1 LQWKQVLD
9 QGKTISELMYL
20 EDRLEDQ
27 SLLLKEISQ
36 DIELGSV
43 ELRSL
48 VAEADGLQVSS
59 DKLSNVRHFANV
71 MFNIMRGGIFDN
83 NYFVNRDDF
92 AEYLKLSNLKTF
104 EKFKKHIADLP
115 LKLSYQNL
123 SIWSYEK
130 DDLNLSRLAVEYLPL
145 KFSRRHGD
153 PSRPWN
159 KFSINTIDKVSGKKL
174 LDYQGNWRDIFQNWE
189 ALAYS
194 YPEFLKGMIFKFLNN
209 STVDGY
215 NPYRISKTGFDWEI
229 VEPDDPWA
237 FIGYWGDHQI
247 IYLLKFLEFLRD
259 QNPGAFINLFN
270 QREYVFAQVPY
281 KIKPYSEILK
291 NPKDTIVFDK
301 DLDSLV
307 RERRSEKG
315 SDGALFQNGDE
326 NIQYATFE
334 EKILITLLAKLGN
347 YIPETGIWLN
357 TQRPEW
363 NDANNAL
370 VGNGVSMVTL
380 YYIRRFL
387 KFFEIQDY
395 NGITD
400 LDLSEEVYSHFS
412 KVVSV
417 FNSYQ
422 IVPSRSFD
430 DTSRKTMM
438 DQLGN
443 AAGEYRNTIYN
454 KGFSGKREKLEISKF
469 IDSLKLFILHCE
481 HSIGANKR
489 NDQLFQSYNLIS
501 FNSKTASKNHLSI
514 MLEGQVAVLSS
525 GYLNLKDSVGLLD
538 SLKDSALFRKDQ
550 SSYTLYPNKE
560 VKSFLKKNTIDKELL
575 QQSVLLKELLHSK
588 NKQIIEQDKRGG
600 YHFGANLKNA
610 SFLEESIKK
619 LSKDWSSIIEKDN
632 GKIFEIYEM
641 VFQHKYFTGRSG
653 TFFGYEGLGSIYW
666 HMVSKLLL
674 AISECLVRF
683 ESSEDLESLRKLKR
697 HFEETKY
704 GIGVHKNPRE
714 YGAIPTDPYSHTPA
728 HKGAQQPGMT
738 GQVKEDIL
746 TRWMELGI
754 FIKSGLLSFRPTDM
768 LSSEFLSQSTSW
780 TYFALSGE
788 WVDLE
793 LDKNSLAFT
802 YCQTPFIYR
811 KSDRDE
817 LKVSRLDGSEQIL
830 KGLELN
836 KALSEEIFN
845 RSGNI
850 DQIEVYF
857 KTNVNT

>member
-1 LQWKQVLD
+1 
-9 QGKTISELMYL
+9 
-20 EDRLEDQ
+20 
-27 SLLLKEISQ
+27 
-36 DIELGSV
+36 
-43 ELRSL
+43 
-48 VAEADGLQVSS
+48 
-59 DKLSNVRHFANV
+59 
-71 MFNIMRGGIFDN
+71 
-83 NYFVNRDDF
+83 
-92 AEYLKLSNLKTF
+92 
-104 EKFKKHIADLP
+104 
-115 LKLSYQNL
+115 
-123 SIWSYEK
+123 
-130 DDLNLSRLAVEYLPL
+130 
-145 KFSRRHGD
+145 
-153 PSRPWN
+153 
-159 KFSINTIDKVSGKKL
+159 
-174 LDYQGNWRDIFQNWE
+174 
-189 ALAYS
+189 
-194 YPEFLKGMIFKFLNN
+194 
-209 STVDGY
+209 
-215 NPYRISKTGFDWEI
+215 
-229 VEPDDPWA
+229 
-237 FIGYWGDHQI
+237 
-247 IYLLKFLEFLRD
+247 
-259 QNPGAFINLFN
+259 
-270 QREYVFAQVPY
+270 
-281 KIKPYSEILK
+281 
-291 NPKDTIVFDK
+291 
-301 DLDSLV
+301 
-307 RERRSEKG
+307 
-315 SDGALFQNGDE
+315 
-326 NIQYATFE
+326 
-334 EKILITLLAKLGN
+334 
-347 YIPETGIWLN
+347 
-357 TQRPEW
+357 
-363 NDANNAL
+363 
-370 VGNGVSMVTL
+370 
-380 YYIRRFL
+380 
-387 KFFEIQDY
+387 
-395 NGITD
+395 
-400 LDLSEEVYSHFS
+400 
-412 KVVSV
+412 
-417 FNSYQ
+417 
-422 IVPSRSFD
+422 
-430 DTSRKTMM
+430 
-438 DQLGN
+438 
-443 AAGEYRNTIYN
+443 
-454 KGFSGKREKLEISKF
+454 
-469 IDSLKLFILHCE
+469 
-481 HSIGANKR
+481 
-489 NDQLFQSYNLIS
+489 
-501 FNSKTASKNHLSI
+501 

-538 SLKDSALFRKDQ
+538 SLKDSALFREDQ

-728 HKGAQQPGMT
+728 HKGVQQPGMT
-738 GQVKEDIL
+738 GQVKEDVL
-746 TRWMELGI
+746 TRWMELGVSV
-754 FIKSGLLSFRPTDM
+754 KSGLLSFKPSDL
-768 LSSEFLSQSTSW
+768 LSAEFLSQRTIW

-811 KSDRDE
+811 QSDRDE
-817 LKVSRLDGSEQIL
+817 LKVLRLDGSEQIL